1 MGKDKLVYAIT
12 AGKFVPDAATTD
24 FSLVSFAYF
33 CTSLLVTVPLSVSIP
48 AEVFRLTQDAA
59 LAESWTMNARGG

>member
-12 AGKFVPDAATTD
+12 AGKFVPDAVTTD

-33 CTSLLVTVPLSVSIP
+33 CTSLLVTVPLSVSTP

-59 LAESWTMNARGG
+59 LAESWVMKARGG